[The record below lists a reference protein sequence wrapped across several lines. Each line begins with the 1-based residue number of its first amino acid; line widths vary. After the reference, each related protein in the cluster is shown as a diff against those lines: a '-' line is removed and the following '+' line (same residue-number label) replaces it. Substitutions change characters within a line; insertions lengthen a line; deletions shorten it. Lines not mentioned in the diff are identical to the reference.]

1 MTLKP
6 ALTIRTLSQGSNTAC
21 DQTGGSSKK
30 VQFANPIAASADI
43 QEDGESVSS
52 DAPYFDVM
60 TAFETS
66 FANSQADKESLSQ
79 SAVYPDRSQSTG
91 SFATFVSHISSLVI
105 SVRKPASPSVSNNE
119 QREQRK
125 VANTSCIRVLKHER
139 CIKVQQDAVFV
150 EALQEIIEK
159 SQEWRGQ
166 LSRERLK
173 NIPVVLVS
181 LLHLLSHRLPCPL

>member
-1 MTLKP
+1 MNP
-6 ALTIRTLSQGSNTAC
+6 ALTVRTSSQGSNTAC
-21 DQTGGSSKK
+21 DRTGGFSKR

-43 QEDGESVSS
+43 QEDRESASS
-52 DAPYFDVM
+52 DAPYFDMM

-79 SAVYPDRSQSTG
+79 SAVYFDRSQSTG
-91 SFATFVSHISSLVI
+91 SFATLVSHISSLVN
-105 SVRKPASPSVSNNE
+105 SMRKPASPSVSNNE

-125 VANTSCIRVLKHER
+125 VANTSCIRVPKHER

-150 EALQEIIEK
+150 EALQETIEE

-181 LLHLLSHRLPCPL
+181 LLYLLSY

>member
-1 MTLKP
+1 MTLRP
-6 ALTIRTLSQGSNTAC
+6 ALTVRTLSQGSYTAC
-21 DQTGGSSKK
+21 DRTGGSSKK

-43 QEDGESVSS
+43 QEDRESVSS
-52 DAPYFDVM
+52 DAPYSDMM
-60 TAFETS
+60 TAFQTS
-66 FANSQADKESLSQ
+66 FANSQADTESLSQ
-79 SAVYPDRSQSTG
+79 SAVYFDRSQS
-91 SFATFVSHISSLVI
+91 FATLVSHISSLVS
-105 SVRKPASPSVSNNE
+105 SVRKPASPSVGNNK

-125 VANTSCIRVLKHER
+125 VANTSCIRVPKHVR

-150 EALQEIIEK
+150 EALQEIIEE

-181 LLHLLSHRLPCPL
+181 LLYLLSH